1 MVSLINKLNIIFDWR
16 NAMPIRYESNIDEMW
31 QSYSTAFKH
40 LSWLDTLC
48 VMYEDLS
55 AADT

>member
-1 MVSLINKLNIIFDWR
+1 
-16 NAMPIRYESNIDEMW
+16 MPIRYESNIDEMW
-31 QSYSTAFKH
+31 QSYNSTAFKH

-55 AADT
+55 AADTWSS